1 MLDSPNRFVMSRDH
15 NSESE
20 GDPQASNGTGQQGQ
34 NLRNGPSKANGT
46 VEAGGDP
53 SRVVGGARPKV
64 RPLVLKSSSPVSLPN
79 GILPLGERR
88 NGSSGADLE
97 SQGGNAS
104 DNNDD
109 TFVYRYKG
117 GTGAGVSGEGG
128 SSYAAD
134 LPKSFYTLD
143 VGSDS
148 EPGSYTPSLPGV
160 TGAGQSN
167 LSTEL
172 AALIQSEMASEEDK
186 RRQRQRATNGAPYVN
201 GRRPNSPELMD
212 FLEMDFDGGSQSDSD
227 SRDSGQG
234 GTETNSLLDA
244 VLYDPDDFEP
254 GESRLESIQLRQR
267 NLRLEDSE
275 ANEAVGAAMAAE
287 NVPAPALS
295 RATRAGIVGSSSGV
309 TSAPAVT
316 PMAEQLTP
324 MVRSTSLNSPLASA
338 SIRSSNSGPP
348 GFVKSSCLACT
359 KADTGSLPSIQG
371 SQLNSA
377 ENPEVNRVVCGAK
390 LLQRESFI
398 FSQALGSPPINP
410 ASLSVD
416 PRKPS
421 EPSTYQAESL
431 TDKVMIW
438 SESEACKRQVSQI
451 GTSACGATSL
461 INVLLALNHP
471 FSVDEVSASI
481 KTRLRAEGSSLPRY
495 IFSRS
500 NAGATHEDLMEAMNS
515 VSQGTICSRFFHL
528 FPRRKLSLC
537 SWLSKWVE
545 KGAVPVLT
553 LNPQRGALPGQT
565 IPDAWHHQMV
575 FGVGPKG
582 IYCTNPLEC
591 VSESTAMEQ
600 LSSPSVL
607 LVRRKDIVTRFDDSC
622 DLAEFTTHNDDIWD
636 NFNVL
641 GQVVNVL
648 REHQNFL
655 GDPQSQL
662 ELTQHIK
669 IPAAYKSGVTLFMKT
684 TNEHVQELLSCPD
697 LDLLQ
702 P

>member
-1 MLDSPNRFVMSRDH
+1 MSREI
-15 NSESE
+15 SEIE
-20 GDPQASNGTGQQGQ
+20 GDPQPSNGNGQQGQ
-34 NLRNGPSKANGT
+34 NLRNGPSKTNGT
-46 VEAGGDP
+46 VEVAGGDP

-64 RPLVLKSSSPVSLPN
+64 RSLVLKSSSPVSLPN

-104 DNNDD
+104 DGNDD

-117 GTGAGVSGEGG
+117 GTGDGIGVG
-128 SSYAAD
+128 SYAAD

-172 AALIQSEMASEEDK
+172 AALIQSEMACEEDQ
-186 RRQRQRATNGAPYVN
+186 RRLRQRAPNGSVLIN
-201 GRRPNSPELMD
+201 GRRPNSPEMMD

-244 VLYDPDDFEP
+244 ILYDPDDFEP
-254 GESRLESIQLRQR
+254 GESRLESIQLRR
-267 NLRLEDSE
+267 GNLPLEESAANGLDTAEATSE
-275 ANEAVGAAMAAE
+275 Q
-287 NVPAPALS
+287 VPAPALLRTS
-295 RATRAGIVGSSSGV
+295 HAGIVASSSGV

-316 PMAEQLTP
+316 PVTPVTEQLAP

-338 SIRSSNSGPP
+338 TIRPASSGPLV
-348 GFVKSSCLACT
+348 FLKSNCMACT
-359 KADTGSLPSIQG
+359 KADTGSLPAIQG
-371 SQLNSA
+371 PQLNST

-390 LLQRESFI
+390 LLQRENFI
-398 FSQALGSPPINP
+398 FSQALGSPQTK
-410 ASLSVD
+410 SVFLT
-416 PRKPS
+416 PESRNPS
-421 EPSTYQAESL
+421 EPSTYQAEPL
-431 TDKVMIW
+431 MDKVMIW

-451 GTSACGATSL
+451 GKSACGATSL

-471 FSVDEVSASI
+471 FCVDDVSASI
-481 KTRLRAEGSSLPRY
+481 KTRLRAEGASLPRY
-495 IFSRS
+495 LFSRS
-500 NAGATHEDLMEAMNS
+500 NAGATHEDLMEAMKS
-515 VSQGTICSRFFHL
+515 LSQGEVCSRFFHL

-537 SWLSKWVE
+537 SWLSKWVQ

-553 LNPQRGALPGQT
+553 LNCQRDTFLPGQT

-591 VSESTAMEQ
+591 VSESNAMEQ

-622 DLAEFTTHNDDIWD
+622 DLAEFTTHDDDMWD

-648 REHQNFL
+648 REHQTFVS
-655 GDPQSQL
+655 DPQSQL

-669 IPAAYKSGVTLFMKT
+669 IPAAYKSGVTLFMKRA
-684 TNEHVQELLSCPD
+684 NEHVQELLTCPD
-697 LDLLQ
+697 LELLQ
-702 P
+702 S